1 MNGHVTV
8 GGPAQPS
15 ALGNNNPTSQ
25 HGRPGSIGCTSVPKP
40 TRAADSPA
48 HYSLGQQQ
56 IQFGG
61 DLERQRIAVDH
72 LHLAAD
78 MLDQRRVIG
87 VLGGWKV

>member
-1 MNGHVTV
+1 M
-8 GGPAQPS
+8 
-15 ALGNNNPTSQ
+15 
-25 HGRPGSIGCTSVPKP
+25 
-40 TRAADSPA
+40 
-48 HYSLGQQQ
+48 GQQQ